1 MRRGWLAVV
10 AASMVVLTACS
21 SGGGGGTSAAP
32 SVNAD
37 PAKVTGSITVLTN
50 RTDQLGDGTL
60 DKYAAEFTKVYPNVK
75 VKFEGMKDYEGEV
88 KIRMNTEN
96 YGDVLPIPSDLSI
109 AQFPN
114 FFSSLGSS
122 EELSKTYQW
131 TDYATVSDKVYGIAN
146 FGTVTGFVYNK
157 KVWADAGITAWP
169 KTPEEFLADL
179 KAIKAKGAATPYY
192 TNYHDGWPLRQWTDA
207 IGSPSCDEGAKD
219 KLATTAQPWAAGGDL
234 NTIDSLV
241 YAIVNQKLS
250 EDDPTTTNW
259 DQSKVMLGTGKV
271 GAMYL
276 GSWSVSQM
284 RDAATKAGASADDIG
299 YMPFPST
306 SGKLCTVLQPD
317 YKYAINKHSK
327 NQEAARA
334 WLDWY
339 ITKSG
344 AAQAEQGISS
354 VKGAELP
361 ATLKPFTD
369 NGVQLIGQKQDG
381 SATVK
386 KIDKGAE
393 INLDAPD
400 YRQKLVDIA
409 RGAAPGDRDGYFAE
423 LNKKWSQ
430 AQKTVNG

>member
-1 MRRGWLAVV
+1 MRRGWVAV
-10 AASMVVLTACS
+10 AAATMVVLTACS
-21 SGGGGGTSAAP
+21 SNGGGSAS
-32 SVNAD
+32 SVPTVNSD
-37 PAKVTGSITVLTN
+37 PTKVTGTITVLTN

-60 DKYAAEFTKVYPNVK
+60 DKYAAEFNKTYPNVK

-109 AQFPN
+109 AQFPT
-114 FFSSLGSS
+114 FFSPLGDSA
-122 EELSKTYQW
+122 ELSKQYQW
-131 TDYATVSDKVYGIAN
+131 TDYATVSGKVYGIAN
-146 FGTVTGFVYNK
+146 YGTVTGFVYNK
-157 KVWADAGITAWP
+157 KVWADAGVTAWP

-179 KAIKAKGAATPYY
+179 KAIKAKGQATPYY

-207 IGSPSCDEGAKD
+207 IGSPSCNPGAKD
-219 KLATTAQPWAAGGDL
+219 AMATTATPWTAGNDL
-234 NTIDSLV
+234 HTIDSLV
-241 YAIVNQKLS
+241 YSIVNQKLS

-259 DQSKVMLGTGKV
+259 DNSKTLLGTGKI
-271 GAMYL
+271 GSMYL

-284 RDAATKAGASADDIG
+284 RDAAAKAGASADDIG

-306 SGKLCTVLQPD
+306 TGKPCTVLQPD

-327 NQEAARA
+327 SQEAARA
-334 WLDWY
+334 WIDWY
-339 ITKSG
+339 INKSG
-344 AAQAEQGISS
+344 SAQNEQGISS

-361 ATLKPFTD
+361 STLKPFTEQ
-369 NGVQLIGQKQDG
+369 GVQMIGQNQEKL
-381 SATVK
+381 ATVK

-409 RGAAPGDRDGYFAE
+409 RGAASGDQNSYFAE
-423 LNKKWSQ
+423 LNKKWSES
-430 AQKTVNG
+430 QKTVG

>member
-1 MRRGWLAVV
+1 MAV
-10 AASMVVLTACS
+10 AAATLVVLTACS
-21 SGGGGGTSAAP
+21 SNGGGATSAP
-32 SVNAD
+32 TVNAD
-37 PAKVTGSITVLTN
+37 PTKVSGSITVLTN

-60 DKYAAEFTKVYPNVK
+60 DKYAAEFKKVYPNVK

-114 FFSSLGSS
+114 FFSSLGDAA
-122 EELSKTYQW
+122 ELSKQYQW
-131 TDYATVSDKVYGIAN
+131 TDYSTVGNKVYGIAN
-146 FGTVTGFVYNK
+146 YGTVTGFVYNK
-157 KVWADAGITAWP
+157 KVWAEAGVAEWP
-169 KTPEEFLADL
+169 KTPEEFLTAL

-207 IGSPSCDEGAKD
+207 ISSPSCDPRAKD
-219 KLATTAQPWAAGGDL
+219 AMAGTPLPWTSGNDIF
-234 NTIDSLV
+234 TIDSLLYSV
-241 YAIVNQKLS
+241 VNEKLS
-250 EDDPTTTNW
+250 EADPTTTNW
-259 DQSKVMLGTGKV
+259 DNSKVLLATGKI
-271 GAMYL
+271 GSMYL
-276 GSWSVSQM
+276 GSWSVSQV
-284 RDAATKAGASADDIG
+284 RDAATKAGANPDDIG

-306 SGKLCTVLQPD
+306 SGKFCTVLQPD

-334 WLDWY
+334 WIDWF
-339 ITKSG
+339 INKSG

-354 VKGAELP
+354 VKGTELP
-361 ATLKPFTD
+361 SALKPFAEK
-369 NGVQLIGQKQDG
+369 GVQMIGQNQEKL
-381 SATVK
+381 ATVK

-409 RGAAPGDRDGYFAE
+409 RGAAPGDQKSYFAE
-423 LNKKWSQ
+423 LNKKWSES
-430 AQKTVNG
+430 QKTVG